1 MAWRYMKSPRKRVLG
16 NAMSHVQIPNLLF
29 VRFRDPTNGGFACH
43 DISAPFAI
51 RLRGRRC
58 SCFPLALL
66 TPRLAVTPLD
76 LG

>member
-1 MAWRYMKSPRKRVLG
+1 MKSPRKRMFG
-16 NAMSHVQIPNLLF
+16 NAMSDVQIPNLLF
-29 VRFRDPTNGGFACH
+29 GCFGDPTNGGLACH
-43 DISAPFAI
+43 DISLPFAV

-58 SCFPLALL
+58 SRFPLALL